1 MKVTNLKI
9 LKKKLE
15 LEYTQLKRKE
25 RNQKYSEKK
34 KLNENK
40 NKKVCSESEFFDNN
54 LSPNSISNDIE
65 IIDENITYEN

>member
-25 RNQKYSEKK
+25 RNQK
-34 KLNENK
+34 LNENK
-40 NKKVCSESEFFDNN
+40 NIKMCSESEFFDNN